1 MCGWEL
7 GIAESITIVIVIGLS
22 IDYVVHLANHYV
34 ESVYPDRHR
43 KIKVSLRDLGISI
56 LSGALTTAG
65 SGFFLFFADMI
76 IFNKF
81 ATLILST
88 VFFSLAFSLLFFSSL
103 MHAFGPENETGS
115 ILKLCKIFKKPET
128 EEEK

>member
-1 MCGWEL
+1 M
-7 GIAESITIVIVIGLS
+7 TIVILIGLS

-56 LSGALTTAG
+56 VSGALTTAG
-65 SGFFLFFADMI
+65 AGFFLLFGTVI

-81 ATLILST
+81 AILILST
-88 VFFSLAFSLLFFSSL
+88 IFFSLMFSLLFFSAL
-103 MHAFGPENETGS
+103 MHAFGPENDFGS
-115 ILKLCKIFKKPET
+115 LLKCCPNRKA
-128 EEEK
+128 